1 MKKTLLLIPLLLA
14 LLLSGCGSS
23 AQPRFE
29 AFSRELAQ
37 QEELSFTAELTAA
50 YPDHSADFTL
60 RYALENGVQR
70 ITVLA
75 PQRISGISARVEA
88 GGTALEYDGMILD
101 TGELDCYGLTPMS
114 ALPVLVDALCRGHA
128 DAFWD
133 EDGLDAV
140 EILYDDHSIVRVWF
154 SEDSVPCRA
163 ELISDGL
170 LTVSVEIKNW
180 S

>member
-1 MKKTLLLIPLLLA
+1 
-14 LLLSGCGSS
+14 
-23 AQPRFE
+23 
-29 AFSRELAQ
+29 
-37 QEELSFTAELTAA
+37 
-50 YPDHSADFTL
+50 
-60 RYALENGVQR
+60 
-70 ITVLA
+70 
-75 PQRISGISARVEA
+75 
-88 GGTALEYDGMILD
+88 
-101 TGELDCYGLTPMS
+101 MS

-133 EDGLDAV
+133 EDGLNAV